1 MIAHEDERE
10 EMIGPGLHA
19 YDGSYTELKLSWQG
33 ITIKIETTLK
43 KEDIVVLVI
52 PININKKAI
61 LIT

>member
-1 MIAHEDERE
+1 
-10 EMIGPGLHA
+10 MIGPGLHA